1 MKITCNW
8 LAEYVEFDWDWRE
21 LVERLTKAGL
31 ELEGAIDFEERYAG
45 VVVGEVLECGRHPNA
60 DRLSVCRVDIGA
72 ASPSTIVCGAP
83 NVAAA
88 QLVPVITPGHALPD
102 GMAIERTKIRGVESA
117 GMICSETELGLG
129 DDGSGIIVL
138 PGSYTVG
145 ASFAV
150 EAGLADVAI
159 DFEVTPNRPD
169 CLSVFGIAREVSA
182 LNGSALK
189 APSTSGSDEGSPT
202 AADTS
207 IDIADPAGCPR
218 YVGRLIRG
226 VRVGPSPPW
235 LSNRLLAV
243 GMRPISNIV
252 DATNYVMMELG
263 QPLHAF
269 DYAKLEENRIVV
281 RRAVAGEKLETLD
294 GATHELSEETLVIAD
309 GRRPL
314 ALAGIMGGADSEV
327 SAETTDIL
335 LESAYFD
342 PTVVRAAAARFG
354 IQTEASM
361 RFERGADWAVTAV
374 ASERAARLIA
384 DIADGRVAPD
394 PIDVFPTPFERRTVP
409 LRVARLHSLLG
420 APIEPQE
427 AHRILTSL
435 GCDLVDDPKGA
446 SAGRG
451 APEGRSTAVEVEPAR
466 DTSSDSRST
475 PEVASA
481 TSKNNAPALFSVP
494 SFRPDLSREA
504 DLIEEIGRIYGYDLI
519 EASQMIRGPS
529 RQPDF
534 GGIEAQQHFKRRL
547 ADLGLDEVVTNSI
560 VEHSWFDGDSLE
572 LENPPTE
579 GQSILRRSL
588 IPSLAEI
595 ARRNINHRAGTVAI
609 FELGKCFSLAS
620 GGGPTEAPALAGLW
634 TGMRDASTWR
644 QEQKPFDFIDLKGL
658 LEIFLEDVN
667 PRFEPA
673 AAPFFRQGR
682 CAAITAA
689 EIQLGLCGE
698 ASSDLASSFD
708 LQQHPVY
715 IFELNVDGLERAW
728 TGRARNFHPLPK
740 FPPVERDLAV
750 LVSQSVRA
758 GQIIDEIRLAE
769 SQLIEAAE
777 LFDVYEGDAIEA
789 GCKSLAFSIRLRS
802 PEGTMTDAQADDVMS
817 GLIARLGKV
826 FGAKLREG

>member
-8 LAEYVEFDWDWRE
+8 LGEYVEFDWDWRE
-21 LVERLTKAGL
+21 LVERLTKSGL
-31 ELEGAIDFEERYAG
+31 ELEGAVDFEERYAG
-45 VVVGEVLECGRHPNA
+45 VVVGRVLECDKHPNA

-72 ASPSTIVCGAP
+72 ASPNTIVCGAP

-138 PGSYTVG
+138 PESYTVG

-150 EAGLADVAI
+150 AAGLADMAI

-169 CLSVFGIAREVSA
+169 CLSLFGIAREVSA

-189 APSTSGSDEGSPT
+189 PPSTSGSDEGSPT

-207 IDIADPAGCPR
+207 IEIADPEGCPR

-243 GMRPISNIV
+243 GMRPINNIV

-269 DYAKLEENRIVV
+269 DYAKLEESRIVV

-294 GATHELSEETLVIAD
+294 GASHELCEETLVIAD
-309 GRRPL
+309 GRRPV
-314 ALAGIMGGADSEV
+314 ALAGIMGGANSEV
-327 SAETTDIL
+327 SAATTDIL

-354 IQTEASM
+354 IQTDASM

-374 ASERAARLIA
+374 ASERTARLIA
-384 DIADGRVAPD
+384 DIAAGHVAPD

-409 LRVARLHSLLG
+409 LRIARLHSLLG
-420 APIEPQE
+420 APIEAQE

-435 GCDLVDDPKGA
+435 GCERVDDPKGV
-446 SAGRG
+446 SAGGG
-451 APEGRSTAVEVEPAR
+451 ASEDRSTAVGVARATPKDTAPAV
-466 DTSSDSRST
+466 S
-475 PEVASA
+475 SA

-494 SFRPDLSREA
+494 SFRPDLSREV
-504 DLIEEIGRIYGYDLI
+504 DLIEEVGRIYGYDLI
-519 EASQMIRGPS
+519 DASQMIRGPS

-588 IPSLAEI
+588 IPSLADI

-609 FELGKCFSLAS
+609 FELGKCFSVAS
-620 GGGPTEAPALAGLW
+620 GGGPTEMPALAGLW

-644 QEQKPFDFIDLKGL
+644 QEQRPFDFNDLKGL

-667 PRFEPA
+667 ARFEPA
-673 AAPFFRQGR
+673 AAPFFRHGR

-689 EIQLGLCGE
+689 EVQLGLCGE

-758 GQIIDEIRLAE
+758 GQIIDEIRAAE
-769 SQLIEAAE
+769 SGLIEAVE

-802 PEGTMTDAQADDVMS
+802 PEGTLTDSQADDVMS
-817 GLIARLGKV
+817 GLIARLGNI

>member
-8 LAEYVEFDWDWRE
+8 LGEYVEFDWDWRE
-21 LVERLTKAGL
+21 LVERLTKSGL
-31 ELEGAIDFEERYAG
+31 ELEGAVDFEERYAG
-45 VVVGEVLECGRHPNA
+45 VVVGRVLECDEHPNA

-88 QLVPVITPGHALPD
+88 QLVAVITPGHTLPD
-102 GMAIERTKIRGVESA
+102 GVGAIVRTKIRGVESA

-138 PGSYTVG
+138 PEAYTVG

-169 CLSVFGIAREVSA
+169 CLSVLGIAREVSA
-182 LNGSALK
+182 LNGSALT
-189 APSTSGSDEGSPT
+189 APLATGADEGSPT
-202 AADTS
+202 SVDTS

-226 VRVGPSPPW
+226 VSVGPSPPW

-243 GMRPISNIV
+243 GVRPINNIV

-269 DYAKLEENRIVV
+269 DYAKLEESRIVV
-281 RRAVAGEKLETLD
+281 RRARAAEKLETLD
-294 GATHELSEETLVIAD
+294 GATHDLSEETLVIAD
-309 GRRPL
+309 GQRPV
-314 ALAGIMGGADSEV
+314 ALAGIMGGANSEV
-327 SAETTDIL
+327 SSATTDIL

-342 PTVVRAAAARFG
+342 PTVVRASAARFG

-361 RFERGADWAVTAV
+361 RFERGADWSMPPM

-384 DIADGRVAPD
+384 DIATGHVAPD
-394 PIDVFPTPFERRTVP
+394 PIDAFPTPFERRTIP
-409 LRVARLHSLLG
+409 LRLPRLHSLLG
-420 APIEPQE
+420 APIEAQE
-427 AHRILTSL
+427 VHRILTSL
-435 GCDLVDDPKGA
+435 GCERVDDPEVV

-451 APEGRSTAVEVEPAR
+451 ASEGRSTAAGVARAIPKDTAPAV
-466 DTSSDSRST
+466 S
-475 PEVASA
+475 SA
-481 TSKNNAPALFSVP
+481 TSKNNASASYSVP
-494 SFRPDLSREA
+494 SFRPDLSREV
-504 DLIEEIGRIYGYDLI
+504 DLIEEVGRIYGYDRI
-519 EASQMIRGPS
+519 EASQLIRGPS

-534 GGIEAQQHFKRRL
+534 GGIEAQRHFKHRL

-560 VEHSWFDGDSLE
+560 VERSWFDSDSLE

-588 IPSLAEI
+588 IPSLADI
-595 ARRNINHRAGTVAI
+595 ARLNINQRAGTVAI
-609 FELGKCFSLAS
+609 FELGKCFSPAP
-620 GGGPTEAPALAGLW
+620 GGGAAEASALTGLW
-634 TGMRDASTWR
+634 TGMRSASTWR
-644 QEQKPFDFIDLKGL
+644 QEQRPFDFSDLKGL

-667 PRFEPA
+667 PQFEPA
-673 AAPFFRQGR
+673 AGPFFRRGC

-689 EIQLGLCGE
+689 EVQLGLCGE

-708 LQQHPVY
+708 LQLHPVY

-728 TGRARNFHPLPK
+728 TRRARDFHPLPK

-758 GQIIDEIRLAE
+758 GQIIDEIRSAE
-769 SQLIEAAE
+769 SELIEAIE

-802 PEGTMTDAQADDVMS
+802 PEGTLTDAQADDVMT
-817 GLIARLGKV
+817 GLISRLGRI